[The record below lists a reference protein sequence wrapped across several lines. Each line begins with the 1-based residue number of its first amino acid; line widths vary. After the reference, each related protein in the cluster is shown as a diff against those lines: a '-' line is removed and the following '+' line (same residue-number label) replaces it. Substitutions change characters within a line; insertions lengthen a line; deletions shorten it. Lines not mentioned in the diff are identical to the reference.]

1 VPAARGWP
9 PALARAGPRAPSP
22 LRVRGPLSSFG
33 FLSVPTVRPRISFF
47 FDIAQGAG
55 LASATGVR
63 PFLPPLLAGALARG
77 DLGIDFDG
85 TGYAFLE
92 SPAFLAAIL
101 ALAVGAYALER
112 ARGSAADR
120 GRLKSTGASGGEPR
134 LRDPLTLALSALA
147 VALGAL
153 LFAGSLAAADAEE
166 WPGLLAGAA
175 CALLGVV
182 AVGGLLG
189 RVRRRLAASAAGLLP
204 VWADA
209 AALGLAAVAV
219 LFPPAALLGIAA
231 LVYLLVTARRTGA
244 QKYEGL
250 RILR

>member
-1 VPAARGWP
+1 MRTCSRRP
-9 PALARAGPRAPSP
+9 AGPLPAPRPWSSIVIP
-22 LRVRGPLSSFG
+22 LPERTDRKS
-33 FLSVPTVRPRISFF
+33 RISLF

-77 DLGIDFDG
+77 DLGIDFDD
-85 TGYAFLE
+85 TAYAFLE
-92 SPAFLAAIL
+92 STAFLAAIL

-112 ARGSAADR
+112 ARGPAAASER
-120 GRLKSTGASGGEPR
+120 STLAAASGDQPR
-134 LRDPLTLALSALA
+134 LGDPIALALAALA

-153 LFAGSLAAADAEE
+153 LFAGSLAAADADA

-175 CALLGVV
+175 CALLGFV
-182 AVGGLLG
+182 AVGRLLD
-189 RVRRRLAASAAGLLP
+189 RVRRRLDASAAGLLP
-204 VWADA
+204 AWADV
-209 AALGLAAVAV
+209 AALALAGVAV
-219 LFPPAALLGIAA
+219 LFPPAALLGLAG
-231 LVYLLVTARRTGA
+231 LVYLLVSARRAGA